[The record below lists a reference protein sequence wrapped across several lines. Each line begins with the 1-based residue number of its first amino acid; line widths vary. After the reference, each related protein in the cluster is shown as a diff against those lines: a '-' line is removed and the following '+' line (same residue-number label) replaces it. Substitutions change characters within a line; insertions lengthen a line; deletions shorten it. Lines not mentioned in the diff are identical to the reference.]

1 MKIQLTLEEINIY
14 SKVYIINEKG
24 TGMDTAKLFTNGKSQ
39 AVRLP
44 KTYRFVGNEVFIKKT
59 PEGVLLIPKTGSVW
73 EVWEKNLKKYDEPFM
88 IDRNQP
94 EMQQNREGLDDL
106 FD

>member
-1 MKIQLTLEEINIY
+1 
-14 SKVYIINEKG
+14 
-24 TGMDTAKLFTNGKSQ
+24 MDTAKLFTNGKSQ

-44 KTYRFVGNEVFIKKT
+44 KIYRFEGEEIFIKKT
-59 PEGVLLIPKTGSVW
+59 PAGVLLIPKTRSVW
-73 EVWEKNLKKYDEPFM
+73 EVWEANLKKYDEPFM

-94 EMQQNREGLDDL
+94 EMQQNREGLDEI